1 MLIQKDGKWV
11 FVSRKTR
18 RPLAYYRGEGKP
30 SEEWVR
36 KQEQR
41 VQYFKHGGVSED
53 VFGLRS
59 ALSPFTH
66 ASNYKKA
73 HDTLKN
79 VMKRKTDKRHD
90 VSYYAA
96 QIAQSHPGVEVKK
109 LVKMYKEEQEFVSKA
124 GAGEEGR
131 PELANKYKKDTPGQ
145 NVKSFKEYMKT
156 K

>member
-1 MLIQKDGKWV
+1 MLKQINGKWAL
-11 FVSRKTR
+11 VSKKTQ

-41 VQYFKHGGVSED
+41 VQFFKQGGVSED
-53 VFGLRS
+53 VFGISS
-59 ALSPFTH
+59 ALSPIIH
-66 ASNYKKA
+66 SGNYKKA
-73 HDTLKN
+73 HETLKN
-79 VMKRKTDKRHD
+79 LMKRKTDKRHD

-124 GAGEEGR
+124 GAGEWGR
-131 PELANKYKKDTPGQ
+131 PELTRKYIEGTPGQ
-145 NVKSFKEYMKT
+145 KVERFKRYIKNI
-156 K
+156 